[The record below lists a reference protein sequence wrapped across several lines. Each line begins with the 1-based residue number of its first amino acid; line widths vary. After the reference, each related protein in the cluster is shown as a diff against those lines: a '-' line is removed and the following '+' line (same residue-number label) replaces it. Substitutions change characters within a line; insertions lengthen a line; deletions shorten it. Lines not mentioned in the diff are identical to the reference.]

1 MQIDWF
7 TLVAQI
13 INFLILV
20 GLLKKFLYGPIIRA
34 MDDRERGI
42 ASRLEEANE
51 REREAQQEIQ
61 AYRAKREELEEGR
74 EEALARAREEAETT
88 RHELIASARDDVREM
103 QQQWRHA
110 VQDEQE
116 SFLRDLQAEVGKGV
130 CEVTARIMRD
140 LANERLQ
147 DHIVEVFLDRAR
159 DVEGV
164 DREALR
170 EAIAAAGG
178 QVTIRSTFEL
188 GEKQQQKV
196 AQLVRQEFVADGTVA
211 FEKDHDLIC
220 GLEVR
225 SGGRRL
231 GWNVD
236 DYLGAVAESLAAAL
250 KEEVGSD
257 GE

>member
-20 GLLKKFLYGPIIRA
+20 GLLKKFLYAPIIRA

-42 ASRLEEANE
+42 ASRLEEANT
-51 REREAQQEIQ
+51 REREAREEIE
-61 AYRAKREELEEGR
+61 AYRAKRRELEEGR
-74 EEALARAREEAETT
+74 EEALARAREEAEKT
-88 RHELIASARDDVREM
+88 RHELIASARDDVHEM
-103 QQQWRHA
+103 QQQWRRA

-159 DVEGV
+159 DFEGD
-164 DREALR
+164 DREAFL
-170 EAIAAAGG
+170 EAINAAGG
-178 QVTIRSTFEL
+178 QVTVRSTFEL
-188 GEKQQQKV
+188 GEKQRQKV
-196 AQLVRQEFVADGTVA
+196 AQLVRQKFVADGTVA
-211 FEKDHDLIC
+211 FEEDLDLIC
-220 GLEVR
+220 GLELR
-225 SGGRRL
+225 SGGRRM

-250 KEEVGSD
+250 KEEVGGD